1 MNIGLYTGD
10 PTCYRLAAAQRPG
23 LVLRTLSPFHP
34 DLSDI
39 DALVIDDASAPLYAL
54 ARAALARGIHVFAR
68 PRAILTVRQLVVLR
82 DAALRANRRLRLATP
97 WGESGP
103 LKSLRRSLQHGDG
116 PRHLRFV
123 RRVPPAAPLDDPTF
137 EELAFAATV
146 LDATFSTVACARIE
160 TADPVVRLVT
170 LTAPHTLVS
179 VVVTSLESGPPRE
192 VVASVRQRTLRF
204 TASST
209 GEHRLSV
216 SASDRSDTVRS
227 TEIAETALRALSGE
241 AETFFAELETGHEA
255 VAADH
260 RALAPWARAAL
271 LWDAATVS
279 QEQGGAPAPVVDRPL
294 LTNDNPPPLRLIV
307 GGGSDGPARA
317 RPTLTVVR

>member
-1 MNIGLYTGD
+1 MNVGLYTGD

-23 LVLRTLSPFHP
+23 VVLRTLSPFHP
-34 DLSDI
+34 DLSDL

-54 ARAALARGIHVFAR
+54 ARVALARGVHVFAR
-68 PRAILTVRQLVVLR
+68 PRANLTVRQMVVLR
-82 DAALRANRRLRLATP
+82 DAALRANRRLRLAAP

-116 PRHLRFV
+116 PRHVRLI

-137 EELAFAATV
+137 EELALAATV
-146 LDATFSTVACARIE
+146 LDATFSTVACFQTE
-160 TADPVVRLVT
+160 TSDPIVRLVT
-170 LTAPHTLVS
+170 LTAPHALVS

-192 VVASVRQRTLRF
+192 MVALARQRTFRF
-204 TASST
+204 TASSA

-216 SASDRSDTVRS
+216 SASDRSETVRS
-227 TEIAETALRALSGE
+227 TEIAEPALRALGAE
-241 AETFFAELETGHEA
+241 AETFFAELQARHEG

-271 LWDAATVS
+271 LWDAAKVS
-279 QEQGGAPAPVVDRPL
+279 LDQSGAPAPVLDRPL